1 MRVTWQEAQ
10 RKADDFKVQVS
21 GYNWRIQV
29 LETSESLWKNREA
42 GLKARVQDLQS
53 EVEVGA
59 SVQAQLEQQN
69 SRTKVGFSPMLLNKM
84 LLGRRAHRKHHFT

>member
-1 MRVTWQEAQ
+1 MRVTLQEAQ

-29 LETSESLWKNREA
+29 LETSESLGRNREA
-42 GLKARVQDLQS
+42 GLKARLQDLQS

-69 SRTKVGFSPMLLNKM
+69 SRTKVAFSPMLLNKM
-84 LLGRRAHRKHHFT
+84 LLGRCAHRKQHFT